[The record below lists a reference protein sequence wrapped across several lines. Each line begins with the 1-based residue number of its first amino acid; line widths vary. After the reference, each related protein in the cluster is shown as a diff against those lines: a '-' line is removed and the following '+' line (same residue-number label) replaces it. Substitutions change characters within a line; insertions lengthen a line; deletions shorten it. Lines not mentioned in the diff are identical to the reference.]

1 MKSGMKWEDGKRF
14 AEEKEVHAAPF
25 QVRTDLAREAHDLA
39 REKRTDGSAVPG
51 VRIEED
57 EDRGIRVSWI
67 WVENDEGSRELGK
80 KPGPI

>member
-39 REKRTDGSAVPG
+39 LEKRTDGSG
-51 VRIEED
+51 YRVRMG
-57 EDRGIRVSWI
+57 R
-67 WVENDEGSRELGK
+67 
-80 KPGPI
+80 